1 MPFSRLLVS
10 LLKRFMLALIG
21 IVLFT
26 SIQAQ
31 SDREFWFAAPEVT
44 SQHSDNPIFLRFTTY
59 SKDAIITIDQPAN
72 SSFTPITINLV
83 SNSTYSLPFTSFKE
97 IVENK
102 PGNTEL
108 NYGIRITATASISAY
123 YELASA
129 NNPEIFPLK
138 GNVSKGLDF
147 IIPGQTRYNNQTY
160 VTFPAH
166 NGFAIVATE
175 DNTTINIDLTRPDE
189 KGNTKITVSLN
200 KGQTYAVNAYIPQ
213 APHGIGGS
221 RVTSDKPVCVT
232 VYDDS
237 IVIGGWDLI
246 GDQIVPI
253 NNTGKK
259 FIAVKGEL
267 SAPGFF
273 ASDFCYIWPTEDN
286 TEIIINGNPL
296 TRKYNRGESFE
307 FQLSNF
313 SAYIT
318 TDKNVY
324 IFQLTG
330 TGTEAAATS
339 LPSIECTGSQSVSFV
354 RPSTGPLYLN
364 ILCKTA
370 DIGNFSIKGDATLIT
385 SSMFSVVPG
394 SAGIWQFARINISSN
409 AILNALINIYDATS
423 ITNSTGLFHLG
434 FLNSSGGGS
443 RLGYFSNYAQVT
455 LAPVITSTACFG
467 SDIKLAATELLN
479 VSYQWTGPNNFN
491 ATIANP
497 TITNATMKDSGMYTV
512 VANIN
517 GCGIS
522 TDSVRVV
529 VHPKPTIH
537 FLKSID
543 TVCLGNAS
551 EIHYALD
558 GKAPW
563 TLEYSNGTVNSIIT
577 NIGQSPNFFTVT
589 PAVKTIYS
597 VVNIK
602 DSNSCVVSVNASN
615 EKDTIVV
622 NKLPVANF
630 DFSTLRCEQRDIL
643 FSDQSKGD
651 LDSVTNWHW
660 NFANGKTRDELTKS
674 PFNEQFTVWG
684 TYKIKLAVQTR
695 LGCNSD
701 TVVKSI
707 YINPNPTVGFELPE
721 VCLNDKDAQFKDTSF
736 LVDNNVKSFDY
747 LWDFNVVPP
756 VGKKLPIIP
765 SAMKT
770 DKNPTIQYNDWGDYT
785 VSLRVTHKI
794 TGCIATDTSDFRVNG
809 AVPKSQFKI
818 INADTLCS
826 NQAVK
831 IIDSSWVD
839 FGTIGKLI
847 IKWGDGSPDS
857 VVNDPSIDPSSNKI
871 YQHYYANISAP
882 NNLKLDYQITLTAY
896 SGGSCFIGTTKNINI
911 IPPPEMPIIQTTKDY
926 LCLFDTLTLNTSTLG
941 GIGDFSYLYT
951 SDNSHASI
959 FGNVIKGLLNGSAQV
974 SMKAIDRKN
983 CIYPYQNIF
992 SINVRDIPTAEILP
1006 GDSIICNGDAIN
1018 IAGAGRGYDNSPIS
1032 TYSWYRNDTLIS
1044 TLSTNSI
1051 SNNIPGWYKL
1061 TVNDGKCNSLATAG
1075 KKVSP
1080 LNITKYTFSHVPNI
1094 CVGVPLIINT
1104 TAVDQPNVHYNWNFG
1119 DGFNYLKASP
1129 GNHKYIDKG
1138 DFKIKLN
1145 VTNDYCPRY
1154 NYLQIGNTVK
1164 VLSPVASKTFRH
1176 VFLANQDN
1184 VIVTKTDPGYV
1195 IYKWNPSININN
1207 ANIPNPIFNGDRY
1220 TEYSLTRTDTVSSC
1234 AVIDEYEIVVTR
1246 EVFVKVPNAFTPNN
1260 DGLND
1265 VLKVE
1270 HSVGVLPDGFDFK
1283 IYNRWG
1289 KLMFH
1294 KQDINIGWDGRD
1306 ANGVLQEMD
1315 GYNYVLYYKYNQTT
1329 KSPDGQFVTNTITTA
1344 PITGTIIL
1352 FR

>member
-1061 TVNDGKCNSLATAG
+1061 TVNDGKCNSLATAV

>member
-1 MPFSRLLVS
+1 MPLLRLLVPFFM
-10 LLKRFMLALIG
+10 RFMLALIG
-21 IVLFT
+21 IVLFN
-26 SIQAQ
+26 SLQAQ

-44 SQHSDNPIFLRFTTY
+44 SQHSDNPIIFRFTTY

-72 SSFTPITINLV
+72 PSFSPITFNV
-83 SNSTYSLPFTSFKE
+83 PANQTYSLPFTIYKE

-123 YELASA
+123 YELAST

-138 GNVSKGLDF
+138 GDVSKGLDF
-147 IIPGQTRYNNQTY
+147 IIPAQTRFNNQTY
-160 VTFPAH
+160 AVFPAR

-189 KGNTKITVSLN
+189 KGNSKITVRLN
-200 KGQTYAVNAYIPQ
+200 KGQTYAVNA
-213 APHGIGGS
+213 ASNMVALHIGGS
-221 RVTSDKPVCVT
+221 RVTSDKPICVT

-246 GDQIVPI
+246 GDQIVPSS
-253 NNTGKK
+253 NTGKK

-273 ASDFCYIWPTEDN
+273 ASDFLYIWPTEDN

-307 FQLSNF
+307 FQLSDY

-324 IFQLTG
+324 VFQLTG

-339 LPSIECTGSQSVSFV
+339 LPSVECTGSQSVSFV
-354 RPSTGPLYLN
+354 RPSAGALYLN

-370 DIGNFSIKGDATLIT
+370 DIGSFAVNGNTNLIDLT
-385 SSMFSVVPG
+385 KFNVVPG
-394 SAGIWQFARINISSN
+394 SAGIWQFARINVTPNSPLDLLISN
-409 AILNALINIYDATS
+409 NLATS

-467 SDIKLAATELLN
+467 SDIQLAATELLN
-479 VSYQWTGPNNFN
+479 VNYQWTGPNNFS
-491 ATIANP
+491 ATIYNP
-497 TITNATMKDSGMYTV
+497 TITNATMMDSGMYIV

-517 GCGIS
+517 GCGVS

-529 VHPKPTIH
+529 VNPKPTIH

-543 TVCLGNAS
+543 TVCLGSAR

-563 TLEYSNGTVNSIIT
+563 TLEYTNGTVNSIIT

-589 PAVKTIYS
+589 PAVKTVYS
-597 VVNIK
+597 IVNIK

-615 EKDTIVV
+615 EKDTIIV
-622 NKLPVANF
+622 NKLPVVNF
-630 DFSTLRCEQRDIL
+630 DFATIRCEQRDIL

-651 LDSVTNWHW
+651 LDSVINWQW
-660 NFANGKTRDELTKS
+660 DFGNGKARNELTKT
-674 PFNEQFTVWG
+674 PLNEQFNLWG
-684 TYKIKLAVQTR
+684 TYNVKLLVQTR
-695 LGCNSD
+695 LGCSD
-701 TVVKSI
+701 SLTKSI

-721 VCLNDKDAQFKDTSF
+721 VCLDDKYAQFKDTSF
-736 LVDNNVKSFDY
+736 LADNNTKSFDY
-747 LWDFNVVPP
+747 LWNFNVVPP
-756 VGKKLPIIP
+756 IGKKLPDILP
-765 SAMKT
+765 AAFT
-770 DKNPTIQYNDWGDYT
+770 QQNPIVQYNDWGDYK
-785 VSLRVTHKI
+785 VSLRVTHKT

-818 INADTLCS
+818 VNADTLCS

-839 FGTIGKLI
+839 FGTIGKI
-847 IKWGDGSPDS
+847 IINWGDGSPDS
-857 VVNDPSIDPSSNKI
+857 VVNDPSIDPSANKV

-882 NNLKLDYQITLTAY
+882 NNLKLNYPITLTAY
-896 SGGSCFIGTTKNINI
+896 SGGSCFISAKKDISL
-911 IPPPEMPIIQTTKDY
+911 IPPPETPITQTAKNY
-926 LCLFDTLTLNTSTLG
+926 LCFMDSLTLNTTTSG
-941 GIGDFSYLYT
+941 GLADFNYLYIST
-951 SDNSHASI
+951 NTNASI
-959 FGNVIKGLLNGSAQV
+959 IGNNIKGLLAGTAEVSLQV
-974 SMKAIDRKN
+974 TDRKK
-983 CIYPYQNIF
+983 CIYPYNNHF
-992 SINVRDIPTAEILP
+992 SIPVIDIPTAEILP

-1018 IAGAGRGYDNSPIS
+1018 LAGAGKAYNNGPIN

-1044 TLSTNSI
+1044 TLPTNSI

-1080 LNITKYTFSHVPNI
+1080 LNIIKYSFTHVPNI
-1094 CVGVPLIINT
+1094 CIGVPLIVNT
-1104 TAVDQPNVHYNWNFG
+1104 NAVDQYNVHYNWDFG

-1129 GNHKYIDKG
+1129 GSHKYMAKG
-1138 DFKIKLN
+1138 DYKIKVN
-1145 VTNDYCPRY
+1145 VTNDYCPKY
-1154 NYLQIGNTVK
+1154 NYQIIGNVVK
-1164 VLSPVASKTFRH
+1164 VTSAIKPTTFKYF
-1176 VFLANQDN
+1176 FLAKQPFN
-1184 VIVTKTDPGYV
+1184 IVTKTDPGYV
-1195 IYKWNPSININN
+1195 QYKWNPAIFLDNPNQ
-1207 ANIPNPIFNGDRY
+1207 PNPIFNGDKSTDY
-1220 TEYSLTRTDTVSSC
+1220 TLTRIDTITSC
-1234 AVIDEYEIVVTR
+1234 SVTDEYEIIVST
-1246 EVFVKVPNAFTPNN
+1246 EVYANVPNAFTPNN

-1265 VLKVE
+1265 ILKVE
-1270 HSVGVLPDGFDFK
+1270 YSLGIGADFNFK
-1283 IYNRWG
+1283 IFNRWG
-1289 KLMFH
+1289 KLMFETND
-1294 KQDINIGWDGRD
+1294 KNKGWDGRD
-1306 ANGVLQEMD
+1306 SSGLLQEMD
-1315 GYNYVLYYKYNQTT
+1315 GYSYLLAYNYIDPLTSEL
-1329 KSPDGQFVTNTITTA
+1329 KSIKK
-1344 PITGTIIL
+1344 TGSVIL

>member
-1 MPFSRLLVS
+1 MPFSRLL
-10 LLKRFMLALIG
+10 LPFFKRLMLAFIG
-21 IVLFT
+21 SFIFI
-26 SIQAQ
+26 SSQAQ

-44 SQHSDNPIFLRFTTY
+44 SQHSDNPIIFRFTTY

-72 SSFTPITINLV
+72 PSFSPITFNV
-83 SNSTYSLPFTSFKE
+83 PANQTYSLPFTIYKE

-108 NYGIRITATASISAY
+108 NYGIRIIATASISAY

-160 VTFPAH
+160 LTFPAH

-189 KGNTKITVSLN
+189 KGNSKITVKLN
-200 KGQTYAVNAYIPQ
+200 KGQTYAVNA
-213 APHGIGGS
+213 ASNLAVSHIGGS
-221 RVTSDKPVCVT
+221 RVTSDKPICVT

-246 GDQIVPI
+246 GDQIVPS

-259 FIAVKGEL
+259 FIAVRGEL

-286 TEIIINGNPL
+286 TEIIINGTPL
-296 TRKYNRGESFE
+296 SRKYNRGESFE
-307 FQLSNF
+307 FQLSNY

-324 IFQLTG
+324 VFQLTG
-330 TGTEAAATS
+330 TATEAAATS

-354 RPSTGPLYLN
+354 RPSSGALYLN

-370 DIGNFSIKGDATLIT
+370 DIGNFSIKGDPTLIT

-394 SAGIWQFARINISSN
+394 SAGIWQFARINVIPNSQLDLLISN
-409 AILNALINIYDATS
+409 NLATS

-455 LAPVITSTACFG
+455 LAPVITSTVCFG
-467 SDIKLAATELLN
+467 SDIQLAATELLN
-479 VSYQWTGPNNFN
+479 VNYQWTGPNNFSS
-491 ATIANP
+491 TIFNP
-497 TITNATMKDSGMYTV
+497 TITNASLQDSGMYVV

-517 GCGIS
+517 GCGVS

-529 VHPKPTIH
+529 VNPKPTIH

-543 TVCLGNAS
+543 TVCLGSAR

-577 NIGQSPNFFTVT
+577 DIGQSPNFFTVT

-597 VVNIK
+597 IVNIK

-615 EKDTIVV
+615 EKDTIIV

-630 DFSTLRCEQRDIL
+630 DFSTLRCEQKDIL

-660 NFANGKTRDELTKS
+660 DFANGKTRNELTKS

-701 TVVKSI
+701 TLVKSI

-736 LVDNNVKSFDY
+736 LADNNTKSFDY

-756 VGKKLPIIP
+756 VGKKLPNIP

-770 DKNPTIQYNDWGDYT
+770 DKNPTIQYNDWGDYK
-785 VSLRVTHKI
+785 VSLRVTHKT

-818 INADTLCS
+818 VNPDTLCS
-826 NQAVK
+826 NQVVK

-839 FGTIGKLI
+839 FGTIGKI
-847 IKWGDGSPDS
+847 IINWGDGSPDS
-857 VVNDPSIDPSSNKI
+857 VVNDPSIDPNANKI

-882 NNLKLDYQITLTAY
+882 NNLKLNYPITLTAY
-896 SGGSCFIGTTKNINI
+896 SGGTCFIAAKKDISLV
-911 IPPPEMPIIQTTKDY
+911 PPPETPIIQTAKNY
-926 LCLFDTLTLNTSTLG
+926 LCLMDSLLLNTTTSG
-941 GIGDFSYLYT
+941 GLADFKYLYT
-951 SDNSHASI
+951 STNTNASI
-959 FGNVIKGLLNGSAQV
+959 TGAYIKGLLAGTAQV
-974 SMKAIDRKN
+974 SLQVTDLKK
-983 CIYPYQNIF
+983 CIYPYNNHF
-992 SINVRDIPTAEILP
+992 SIPVIDIPTAEILP
-1006 GDSIICNGDAIN
+1006 GDSVICNGDAIN
-1018 IAGAGRGYDNSPIS
+1018 LAGAGKAYDNGPIS
-1032 TYSWYRNDTLIS
+1032 TYSWYRNDTIIS
-1044 TLSTNSI
+1044 TLPINSI
-1051 SNNIPGWYKL
+1051 TNNTPGWYKL
-1061 TVNDGKCNSLATAG
+1061 TVNDGKCNSLATVG
-1075 KKVSP
+1075 KKVFP
-1080 LNITKYTFSHVPNI
+1080 INITKYTFTHVPNI
-1094 CVGVPLIINT
+1094 CIGVPLIVNT
-1104 TAVDQPNVHYNWNFG
+1104 NAVDQYSVYYNWDFG
-1119 DGFNYLKASP
+1119 DGFKYLKANPAS
-1129 GNHKYIDKG
+1129 HKYMAKG
-1138 DFKIKLN
+1138 DYKIKVS
-1145 VTNDYCPRY
+1145 VTNDYCPKY
-1154 NYLQIGNTVK
+1154 NYQVIGSLVK
-1164 VLSPVASKTFRH
+1164 VVAAIKPTTFKYF
-1176 VFLANQDN
+1176 FLAKQSFN
-1184 VIVTKTDPGYV
+1184 VVTKTDPGYV
-1195 IYKWNPSININN
+1195 QYKWNPEIFLDNSNK
-1207 ANIPNPIFNGDRY
+1207 PNPIFNGDKSTDY
-1220 TEYSLTRTDTVSSC
+1220 TLTRLDTITSC
-1234 AVIDEYEIVVTR
+1234 SVTDEYEIIVST
-1246 EVFVKVPNAFTPNN
+1246 EVYANVPNAFTPNN

-1270 HSVGVLPDGFDFK
+1270 YSLGIGADFNFR
-1283 IYNRWG
+1283 IFNRWG
-1289 KLMFH
+1289 KLMFQTND
-1294 KQDINIGWDGRD
+1294 KNKGWDGRD
-1306 ANGVLQEMD
+1306 PSGLLQEMD
-1315 GYNYVLYYKYNQTT
+1315 GYSYLLEYNYIDPLTSVLK
-1329 KSPDGQFVTNTITTA
+1329 NTRK
-1344 PITGTIIL
+1344 TGSVIL

>member
-1 MPFSRLLVS
+1 MPLLRLLMP
-10 LLKRFMLALIG
+10 LLKRFMLAFIG
-21 IVLFT
+21 IIVFNSL
-26 SIQAQ
+26 QAQ

-44 SQHSDNPIFLRFTTY
+44 SQHSDNPIIFRFTTY

-72 SSFTPITINLV
+72 PSFSPITFNV
-83 SNSTYSLPFTSFKE
+83 PANQTYSLPFTIYKE

-123 YELASA
+123 YELASS

-138 GNVSKGLDF
+138 GDVSKGLDF
-147 IIPGQTRYNNQTY
+147 IIPAQTRFNNQTY
-160 VTFPAH
+160 AVFPAR

-189 KGNTKITVSLN
+189 KGNTNITVKLN
-200 KGQTYAVNAYIPQ
+200 KGQTYAVNA
-213 APHGIGGS
+213 ASNLVALHIGGS
-221 RVTSDKPVCVT
+221 RVTSDKPICVT

-253 NNTGKK
+253 SNTGKK

-273 ASDFCYIWPTEDN
+273 ASDFLYIWPTEDN

-307 FQLSNF
+307 FQLSDY

-324 IFQLTG
+324 VFQLTG

-339 LPSIECTGSQSVSFV
+339 LPSVECTGSQSVSFV
-354 RPSTGPLYLN
+354 RPSAGALYLN

-370 DIGNFSIKGDATLIT
+370 DIGSFAVNGNTNLIDLT
-385 SSMFSVVPG
+385 KFNVVPG
-394 SAGIWQFARINISSN
+394 SAGIWQFARINVTPNSPLDLLISN
-409 AILNALINIYDATS
+409 NLATS

-434 FLNSSGGGS
+434 FLNTSGGGS

-467 SDIKLAATELLN
+467 SDIQLAATELLN
-479 VSYQWTGPNNFN
+479 VNYQWTGPNNFS
-491 ATIANP
+491 ATIYNP
-497 TITNATMKDSGMYTV
+497 TITNATMRDSGMYVV

-517 GCGIS
+517 GCGVS

-529 VHPKPTIH
+529 VNPKPTIH

-543 TVCLGNAS
+543 TVCLGSARD
-551 EIHYALD
+551 IHYSLD

-602 DSNSCVVSVNASN
+602 DSNSCVVSVNTSN
-615 EKDTIVV
+615 EKDTIIV
-622 NKLPVANF
+622 NKLPVVNF
-630 DFSTLRCEQRDIL
+630 DFATIRCAQRDIL
-643 FSDQSKGD
+643 FTDQSKGD
-651 LDSVTNWHW
+651 LDTVAHW
-660 NFANGKTRDELTKS
+660 YWDFGNGITRNELSKTPL
-674 PFNEQFTVWG
+674 NEQFNLWG
-684 TYKIKLAVQTR
+684 TYDVKLAVQTR
-695 LGCNSD
+695 LGCSD
-701 TVVKSI
+701 SLTKSI
-707 YINPNPTVGFELPE
+707 YVHPNPTVGFELPE
-721 VCLNDKDAQFKDTSF
+721 VCLDDKFAQFKDTSF
-736 LVDNNVKSFDY
+736 LADNNTNAFDY
-747 LWDFNVVPP
+747 LWNFNVSPP
-756 VGKKLPIIP
+756 VGKKLPDILP
-765 SAMKT
+765 AAFT
-770 DKNPTIQYNDWGDYT
+770 QQNPIVQYNDWGDYK
-785 VSLRVTHKI
+785 VSLRVTHKT

-818 INADTLCS
+818 VNADTLCS
-826 NQAVK
+826 NQSVK

-839 FGTIGKLI
+839 FGSIGKLI
-847 IKWGDGSPDS
+847 INWGDGSPDS
-857 VVNDPSIDPSSNKI
+857 VVNDPSIDPNANKV

-896 SGGSCFIGTTKNINI
+896 SGGSCFISAKNDISL
-911 IPPPEMPIIQTTKDY
+911 IPPPETPIIQTTRDY

-951 SDNSHASI
+951 SDNSNASI
-959 FGNVIKGLLNGSAQV
+959 FGNAIKGLLNGDAQV
-974 SMKAIDRKN
+974 SMKVIDRKN

-992 SINVRDIPTAEILP
+992 SINVRDIPTAEILL
-1006 GDSIICNGDAIN
+1006 GDSIVCNGDAII
-1018 IAGAGRGYDNSPIS
+1018 IAGAGKAYDNGPIS

-1051 SNNIPGWYKL
+1051 TNNISGWYKL
-1061 TVNDGKCNSLATAG
+1061 TVNDGKCNSVATAG

-1080 LNITKYTFSHVPNI
+1080 INITKYTFTHVPNI
-1094 CVGVPLIINT
+1094 CIGVPLVVNT
-1104 TAVDQPNVHYNWNFG
+1104 NAVDQYSVHYNWDFG

-1129 GNHKYIDKG
+1129 GSHKYMAKG
-1138 DFKIKLN
+1138 DYKIKVN
-1145 VTNDYCPRY
+1145 VTNDYCPKY
-1154 NYLQIGNTVK
+1154 NYQIIGSTVK
-1164 VLSPVASKTFRH
+1164 VASAIKPTTFKYF
-1176 VFLANQDN
+1176 FLAKQPFN
-1184 VIVTKTDPGYV
+1184 VVTKTDPGYV
-1195 IYKWNPSININN
+1195 QYKWNPDIFLDNPNK
-1207 ANIPNPIFNGDRY
+1207 PNPIFNGDKSTDY
-1220 TEYSLTRTDTVSSC
+1220 TLTRTDTISSC
-1234 AVIDEYEIVVTR
+1234 SVTDEYEIIVST
-1246 EVFVKVPNAFTPNN
+1246 EVYANVPNAFTPNN

-1265 VLKVE
+1265 ILKVE
-1270 HSVGVLPDGFDFK
+1270 YSTGVGAEFNFRVF
-1283 IYNRWG
+1283 NRWG
-1289 KLMFH
+1289 KLMFQTND
-1294 KQDINIGWDGRD
+1294 KNKGWDGRD
-1306 ANGVLQEMD
+1306 PSGILQEMD
-1315 GYNYVLYYKYNQTT
+1315 GYSYFLEYNYIDPLTSEL
-1329 KSPDGQFVTNTITTA
+1329 KSIKK
-1344 PITGTIIL
+1344 TGSVIL

>member
-1 MPFSRLLVS
+1 
-10 LLKRFMLALIG
+10 
-21 IVLFT
+21 
-26 SIQAQ
+26 
-31 SDREFWFAAPEVT
+31 
-44 SQHSDNPIFLRFTTY
+44 
-59 SKDAIITIDQPAN
+59 
-72 SSFTPITINLV
+72 
-83 SNSTYSLPFTSFKE
+83 
-97 IVENK
+97 
-102 PGNTEL
+102 
-108 NYGIRITATASISAY
+108 
-123 YELASA
+123 
-129 NNPEIFPLK
+129 
-138 GNVSKGLDF
+138 
-147 IIPGQTRYNNQTY
+147 
-160 VTFPAH
+160 
-166 NGFAIVATE
+166 
-175 DNTTINIDLTRPDE
+175 
-189 KGNTKITVSLN
+189 
-200 KGQTYAVNAYIPQ
+200 
-213 APHGIGGS
+213 
-221 RVTSDKPVCVT
+221 
-232 VYDDS
+232 
-237 IVIGGWDLI
+237 
-246 GDQIVPI
+246 
-253 NNTGKK
+253 
-259 FIAVKGEL
+259 
-267 SAPGFF
+267 
-273 ASDFCYIWPTEDN
+273 
-286 TEIIINGNPL
+286 
-296 TRKYNRGESFE
+296 
-307 FQLSNF
+307 
-313 SAYIT
+313 
-318 TDKNVY
+318 
-324 IFQLTG
+324 
-330 TGTEAAATS
+330 
-339 LPSIECTGSQSVSFV
+339 
-354 RPSTGPLYLN
+354 
-364 ILCKTA
+364 
-370 DIGNFSIKGDATLIT
+370 
-385 SSMFSVVPG
+385 
-394 SAGIWQFARINISSN
+394 
-409 AILNALINIYDATS
+409 
-423 ITNSTGLFHLG
+423 
-434 FLNSSGGGS
+434 
-443 RLGYFSNYAQVT
+443 
-455 LAPVITSTACFG
+455 
-467 SDIKLAATELLN
+467 
-479 VSYQWTGPNNFN
+479 
-491 ATIANP
+491 
-497 TITNATMKDSGMYTV
+497 
-512 VANIN
+512 
-517 GCGIS
+517 
-522 TDSVRVV
+522 
-529 VHPKPTIH
+529 
-537 FLKSID
+537 
-543 TVCLGNAS
+543 
-551 EIHYALD
+551 
-558 GKAPW
+558 
-563 TLEYSNGTVNSIIT
+563 
-577 NIGQSPNFFTVT
+577 
-589 PAVKTIYS
+589 
-597 VVNIK
+597 
-602 DSNSCVVSVNASN
+602 
-615 EKDTIVV
+615 
-622 NKLPVANF
+622 
-630 DFSTLRCEQRDIL
+630 
-643 FSDQSKGD
+643 
-651 LDSVTNWHW
+651 
-660 NFANGKTRDELTKS
+660 
-674 PFNEQFTVWG
+674 
-684 TYKIKLAVQTR
+684 
-695 LGCNSD
+695 
-701 TVVKSI
+701 
-707 YINPNPTVGFELPE
+707 
-721 VCLNDKDAQFKDTSF
+721 LNDKDAQFKDTSF
-736 LVDNNVKSFDY
+736 LADNNTKLFDY
-747 LWDFNVVPP
+747 LWDFNVAPT

-770 DKNPTIQYNDWGDYT
+770 DKNPTIQYNDWGDYK
-785 VSLRVTHKI
+785 VSLRVMHKT

-1061 TVNDGKCNSLATAG
+1061 TVNDGKCNSLATAV

>member
-1 MPFSRLLVS
+1 MQLSGLLVP
-10 LLKRFMLALIG
+10 LFKRLMLALIG
-21 IVLFT
+21 SFIFIST
-26 SIQAQ
+26 QAQ

-59 SKDAIITIDQPAN
+59 AKDAIITIDQPAN
-72 SSFTPITINLV
+72 ASFTPIIINLV
-83 SNSTYSLPFTSFKE
+83 ANSTYSLPFTAYKE
-97 IVENK
+97 IIENK
-102 PGNTEL
+102 PSNTEL

-129 NNPEIFPLK
+129 DNPEIFPLK

-147 IIPGQTRYNNQTY
+147 IIPGQTRYYNQTY

-166 NGFAIVATE
+166 DGFAIVATE
-175 DNTTINIDLTRPDE
+175 DNTTININLTRPDV
-189 KGNTKITVSLN
+189 KGNTKITVRLN
-200 KGQTYAVNAYIPQ
+200 KGQTYAVNAYTPQ
-213 APHGIGGS
+213 APHSIGGS
-221 RVTSDKPVCVT
+221 SVISDKPICVT

-259 FIAVKGEL
+259 FIAVRGEL

-273 ASDFCYIWPTEDN
+273 ASDFCYIWPTEDD

-324 IFQLTG
+324 VFQLTG

-409 AILNALINIYDATS
+409 AVLNALINTNNATS
-423 ITNSTGLFHLG
+423 ITNSSGLFHLG

-479 VSYQWTGPNNFN
+479 VNYKWTGPNNFSS
-491 ATIANP
+491 TIFNP
-497 TITNATMKDSGMYTV
+497 TITNATLKDSGMYTV

-529 VHPKPTIH
+529 INPKPIIH

-543 TVCLGNAS
+543 TVCMGNAR
-551 EIHYALD
+551 EIRYALD

-577 NIGQSPNFFTVT
+577 DIGQSPNFFTVT

-597 VVNIK
+597 IVNIK
-602 DSNSCVVSVNASN
+602 DSNSCVVSVNATN

-630 DFSTLRCEQRDIL
+630 DYSTLRCEQKDIL

-651 LDSVTNWHW
+651 LDSVTIWHW
-660 NFANGKTRDELTKS
+660 DFANGKTRNELTKS

-684 TYKIKLAVQTR
+684 TYKIKLAVQSR

-701 TVVKSI
+701 TLVKSI
-707 YINPNPTVGFELPE
+707 YINPHPTVGFELPE
-721 VCLNDKDAQFKDTSF
+721 VCLDDKYAQFIDTSF
-736 LVDNNVKSFDY
+736 LADNNTKSFDY

-756 VGKKLPIIP
+756 AGKKLPIIP

-770 DKNPTIQYNDWGDYT
+770 DKNPIVQYNDWGDYK
-785 VSLRVTHKI
+785 VSLRVTHKT
-794 TGCIATDTSDFRVNG
+794 TGCISTDTSDFRVNG

-818 INADTLCS
+818 VNPDTLCS

-839 FGTIGKLI
+839 FGTIGKI
-847 IKWGDGSPDS
+847 IINWGDGSPDS
-857 VVNDPSIDPSSNKI
+857 VVNDPSIDPSVNKI

-882 NNLKLDYQITLTAY
+882 NNLKLNYPITLTAY
-896 SGGSCFIGTTKNINI
+896 SGGTCFIAAKKDISL
-911 IPPPEMPIIQTTKDY
+911 IPPPETPIIQTAKNY
-926 LCLFDTLTLNTSTLG
+926 LCLMDSLLLNTTTSG
-941 GIGDFSYLYT
+941 GLTDFIYLYT
-951 SDNSHASI
+951 STNTSASI
-959 FGNVIKGLLNGSAQV
+959 SGAYIKGLLAGTAQV
-974 SMKAIDRKN
+974 SLQVTDRKK
-983 CIYPYQNIF
+983 CIYPYNNHF
-992 SINVRDIPTAEILP
+992 SIPVIDIPTAEILP

-1018 IAGAGRGYDNSPIS
+1018 IAGAGKAYNNGPIS
-1032 TYSWYRNDTLIS
+1032 TYSWYRNDTLLS
-1044 TLSTNSI
+1044 TLSSNSI
-1051 SNNIPGWYKL
+1051 TNNIPGWYKL

-1080 LNITKYTFSHVPNI
+1080 INITKYTFTHVPNI
-1094 CVGVPLIINT
+1094 CIGVPLIVNT
-1104 TAVDQPNVHYNWNFG
+1104 NAVDQFSVHYNWDFG
-1119 DGFNYLKASP
+1119 DGFKYLKANPAS
-1129 GNHKYIDKG
+1129 HKYMAKG
-1138 DFKIKLN
+1138 DYKIKLN
-1145 VTNDYCPRY
+1145 VTNDYCPKY
-1154 NYLQIGNTVK
+1154 NYQVIGTAVK
-1164 VLSPVASKTFRH
+1164 VVSAIKPTTFKYF
-1176 VFLANQDN
+1176 FLAKQPFN
-1184 VIVTKTDPGYV
+1184 VVTKIDPGYV
-1195 IYKWNPSININN
+1195 QYKWNPTIFLDNSNK
-1207 ANIPNPIFNGDRY
+1207 PNPIFNGDKSTDY
-1220 TEYSLTRTDTVSSC
+1220 TLTRLDTITSC
-1234 AVIDEYEIVVTR
+1234 SVTDEYEIIVST
-1246 EVFVKVPNAFTPNN
+1246 EVYANVPNAFTPNN

-1270 HSVGVLPDGFDFK
+1270 YSLGIGADFNFR
-1283 IYNRWG
+1283 IFNRWG
-1289 KLMFH
+1289 KLIFQTND
-1294 KQDINIGWDGRD
+1294 KNKGWDGRD
-1306 ANGVLQEMD
+1306 PSGLLQEMD
-1315 GYNYVLYYKYNQTT
+1315 GYSYLLEYNYIDPLTSVLK
-1329 KSPDGQFVTNTITTA
+1329 NTRK
-1344 PITGTIIL
+1344 TGSVIL